1 MKYMIMLYGSQ
12 QDYDLLSGNAT
23 HQRPW
28 TEAEI
33 SALHDFMGSWNEDL
47 VESGEFVDAR
57 GLTAPVH
64 TRRIRLRDGVPV
76 VTDGPYTETQE
87 VLAGYT
93 IVETE
98 SFDRPPRSPPGW
110 PRRRIRRTRSP
121 ATSGTSTC
129 GRSPDPRRSW
139 SSEQV
144 DAEVEGLL
152 RTLAPQALGA
162 VVRRYGHF
170 DTAEEALLA
179 AAVQW
184 ERDGVPDNPKAWLI
198 AVAAR
203 RLTDLLRREQARWR
217 REDAVAVRALPDD
230 WLAPAA
236 DRPPQEF
243 DDTES
248 ARQLYLAA
256 ARKAA
261 GIPQQRY
268 LNMRASRAAGR

>member
-28 TEAEI
+28 TEGEV

-98 SFDRPPRSPPGW
+98 SFDR
-110 PRRRIRRTRSP
+110 
-121 ATSGTSTC
+121 AT
-129 GRSPDPRRSW
+129 
-139 SSEQV
+139 E
-144 DAEVEGLL
+144 
-152 RTLAPQALGA
+152 
-162 VVRRYGHF
+162 
-170 DTAEEALLA
+170 
-179 AAVQW
+179 
-184 ERDGVPDNPKAWLI
+184 I
-198 AVAAR
+198 AAR
-203 RLTDLLRREQARWR
+203 LAKTPHP
-217 REDAVAVRALPDD
+217 EDSEPGHEWYVDVRPVAGS
-230 WLAPAA
+230 AA
-236 DRPPQEF
+236 EL
-243 DDTES
+243 E
-248 ARQLYLAA
+248 L
-256 ARKAA
+256 
-261 GIPQQRY
+261 
-268 LNMRASRAAGR
+268 